1 MTTLNAE
8 LQVAVREA
16 HGEPVHVEDP
26 QTNTRY
32 VLVREEVYDR
42 VKALLEDD
50 PPTITEQKAYLSHM
64 VKITGWDDPEMD
76 IYDDMK

>member
-8 LQVAVREA
+8 LQEAVRQA
-16 HGEPVHVEDP
+16 QGEPIRVEDP

-32 VLVREEVYDR
+32 VLVREDVYDR
-42 VKALLEDD
+42 VKALLQDD
-50 PPTITEQKAYLSHM
+50 PPTIEEQKAYLSHM